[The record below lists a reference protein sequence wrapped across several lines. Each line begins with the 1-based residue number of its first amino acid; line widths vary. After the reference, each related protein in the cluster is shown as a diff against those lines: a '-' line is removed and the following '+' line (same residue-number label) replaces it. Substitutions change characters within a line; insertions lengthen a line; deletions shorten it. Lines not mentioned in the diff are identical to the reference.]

1 MIRRT
6 TPPVEAVSQ
15 PHRCRILR
23 KLSGFE
29 KWLAAV
35 SLLFLLFANRA
46 YPQTVDEIFHNF
58 KTAYE
63 KSENFSANFEETTLF
78 ADKKSVARGRFIFR
92 RPNLLRKEYVD
103 RNDAAKVVQLIVL
116 DGEYGWT
123 YTPILNQV
131 NKMKWNNSERR
142 ELFPGIGASLEDV
155 QKNYNMA
162 LIPDEFA
169 NPKGV
174 HQIELQPKRHMVR
187 TNAKES
193 LQIWV
198 KSSEWLPVQFGYKTE
213 FEDGTR
219 QSVIVTLTQIE
230 RDKELAPDLFK
241 FVVPEDAEVINLSEN

>member
-6 TPPVEAVSQ
+6 DWSTMVGRSAKFQNLLLAVMLFSVMY
-15 PHRCRILR
+15 
-23 KLSGFE
+23 
-29 KWLAAV
+29 V
-35 SLLFLLFANRA
+35 SNASS
-46 YPQTVDEIFHNF
+46 QTVDEIFQNF
-58 KTAYE
+58 KVAYE

-78 ADKKSVARGRFIFR
+78 ANTKSVARGRFVFGK
-92 RPNLLRKEYVD
+92 PNLLRKEYVD
-103 RNDAAKVVQLIVL
+103 RKDASKVVQLTVL

-123 YTPILNQV
+123 YTPLLNQV
-131 NKMKWNNSERR
+131 NKMKWTNPERR
-142 ELFPGIGASLEDV
+142 ELLPGIGASLEDV
-155 QKNYNMA
+155 QKNYDMA

-174 HQIELQPKRHMVR
+174 HQIELTPKAHMVNA
-187 TNAKES
+187 NAKET

-198 KSSEWLPVQFGYKTE
+198 KSGEWLPVQFGYKTE

-241 FVVPEDAEVINLSEN
+241 FVVPKDAEVIDLSEN

>member
-6 TPPVEAVSQ
+6 DRSVVLATFSGFQNPLLAV
-15 PHRCRILR
+15 II
-23 KLSGFE
+23 LSG
-29 KWLAAV
+29 
-35 SLLFLLFANRA
+35 LFGSQA
-46 YPQTVDEIFHNF
+46 YSQTVDEIFHNF

-78 ADKKSVARGRFIFR
+78 ADKKSVARGRFIFGK
-92 RPNLLRKEYVD
+92 PNRLRKEYVD
-103 RNDAAKVVQLIVL
+103 RKDASKVVQLTVL

-131 NKMKWNNSERR
+131 NKMKWNNPERR
-142 ELFPGIGASLEDV
+142 ELLPGIGASLEDV

-174 HQIELQPKRHMVR
+174 HQIELQPKRHIVS
-187 TNAKES
+187 TNVKET

-198 KSSEWLPVQFGYKTE
+198 KSGEWLPVQFGYKTE

-230 RDKELAPDLFK
+230 RDKQLAPDLFK
-241 FVVPEDAEVINLSEN
+241 FVVPEDAEVIDLSEN